1 MEGLR
6 KRISPAPPIRQP
18 LFSPEGG
25 AKLKGT
31 FDEAGGELRRRRNG
45 AERVS
50 RRAGSRPGPRTGSRT
65 GPRPGG
71 EHAPG
76 GARRNRE
83 KGTEGP
89 RSPEVVFRKPF
100 RRRLPVKV
108 VRRQPSPNPFP
119 GGSSPETGPRKGADE
134 GRFALAVPGLVN
146 ALPKRPPASPRTT
159 PRTTPRVTNRIT
171 PGRRSAPAGRS
182 RNAQVTAGA
191 CAGPR
196 V

>member
-1 MEGLR
+1 M
-6 KRISPAPPIRQP
+6 
-18 LFSPEGG
+18 
-25 AKLKGT
+25 
-31 FDEAGGELRRRRNG
+31 
-45 AERVS
+45 S
-50 RRAGSRPGPRTGSRT
+50 RRAGPRPEPRT
-65 GPRPGG
+65 RPHSGG

-146 ALPKRPPASPRTT
+146 ALPKRPPGQAAASSGEARTGPLQTPDRLRAGDRRRPLPRRSPCSCRNGRSAGKAGCRSSTRQGGSLPPASPRTAISARRAQ
-159 PRTTPRVTNRIT
+159 PERTGYGMPARV
-171 PGRRSAPAGRS
+171 
-182 RNAQVTAGA
+182 
-191 CAGPR
+191 
-196 V
+196 